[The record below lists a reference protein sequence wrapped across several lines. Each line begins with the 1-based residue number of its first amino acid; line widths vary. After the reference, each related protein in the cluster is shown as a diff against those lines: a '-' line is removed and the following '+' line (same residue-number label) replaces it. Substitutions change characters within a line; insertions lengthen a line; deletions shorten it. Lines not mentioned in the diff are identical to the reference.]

1 MKFKVTGQNKDS
13 GSKMT
18 LEIDAAS
25 KGEAQRRATST
36 GMYVT
41 HVEPADH
48 MSGESA
54 GELSGEGYYRKS
66 NARRSSGPGI
76 LRFVPMLLALA
87 VLLVVAYFAWPF
99 VRQFLNR

>member
-54 GELSGEGYYRKS
+54 GEGYHRKS

-99 VRQFLNR
+99 VRQFLTR